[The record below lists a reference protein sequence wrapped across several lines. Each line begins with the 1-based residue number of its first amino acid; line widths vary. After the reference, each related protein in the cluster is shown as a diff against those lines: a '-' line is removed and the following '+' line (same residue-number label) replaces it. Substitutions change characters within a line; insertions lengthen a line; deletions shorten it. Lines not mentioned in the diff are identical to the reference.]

1 MAHPNSLAAHLPFTP
16 MSTLRAP
23 SAPGSPRTPRR
34 LVAGPA
40 VIPMQG
46 QITPGR
52 FSSAPKAFSTFT
64 YTGDPN
70 YYERL
75 ERSRRPP
82 SSKQASSTPSSSRAP
97 HGLPFKICAVPSGP
111 RHTGTFAVF
120 TYDVDPAERRQAAR
134 KQAEQQDSERV
145 RAGAFVAGGRRKA
158 DKRAMQSRLPEL
170 LKGVHKTF
178 QGDWLAFHSISVDA
192 KGYVLAVFAAENL
205 SAQRRDD
212 LHAYMNRFVGHNQLA
227 TMFGLTR
234 DPTRWG
240 VVHRPEGTSGSNASL
255 QSSADIIMYAL
266 RPPWVPNEPQAS
278 ARPRTS
284 AGLTGSR
291 AASES

>member
-1 MAHPNSLAAHLPFTP
+1 MRGQFTP
-16 MSTLRAP
+16 S
-23 SAPGSPRTPRR
+23 
-34 LVAGPA
+34 
-40 VIPMQG
+40 
-46 QITPGR
+46 R

-82 SSKQASSTPSSSRAP
+82 SSKQASSAPSSPCGSNQ
-97 HGLPFKICAVPSGP
+97 PFKICGVPSGP

-145 RAGAFVAGGRRKA
+145 RAGAFVAGGRPK
-158 DKRAMQSRLPEL
+158 DNKQAMQGRLPEL
-170 LKGVHKTF
+170 LKGVHKTLLA
-178 QGDWLAFHSISVDA
+178 DWLAFHSMSVDA
-192 KGYVLAVFAAENL
+192 KGYVLAIFAAESL

-212 LHAYMNRFVGHNQLA
+212 LHTYMNRFVGHHRLA
-227 TMFGLTR
+227 TLFGLTR
-234 DPTRWG
+234 DPKRWG

-255 QSSADIIMYAL
+255 QSSADIVMYAL

-278 ARPRTS
+278 ARPRTLGEVS
-284 AGLTGSR
+284 